1 MTSQP
6 QDPHAIRV
14 LVADDSAFMRTAI
27 TRMVQYDPQLQVVAT
42 AQDGE
47 EALEKIAQ
55 LDPDVVTLD
64 IEMPKLDGLGVLRQL
79 MAENPKPVIMISSL
93 TQEGA
98 EETLNAFDL
107 GAFDCIPK
115 ALSYASLDIMH
126 IRDELIAKIKAGAAA
141 KDTFRRKKL
150 ALPPPRP
157 AAAPR
162 NPWVHKGAVPS
173 VIAIGTSTGGPK
185 ALQEVLPKLPA
196 DLSAGIVIVQH
207 MPQGFTGPFA
217 KRLDGLSKITV
228 HEAADGEAIKPGLA
242 LLAPATW
249 HMTLFRRSASQYS
262 VRLSKDPPK
271 TLHTPSADVMML
283 SAAEVCGPAV
293 MGVIMTGM
301 GYDGSLGMKAI
312 HEKGGRTLGQDEASC
327 AVYGMPRACAE
338 MGILDRVVPLSQI
351 AEEIVHTVSTVG
363 ETVKPSA

>member
-1 MTSQP
+1 MPSEPKTRQT
-6 QDPHAIRV
+6 IRV

-27 TRMVQYDPQLQVVAT
+27 TRMIQFDPQLQVVAT
-42 AQDGE
+42 AQNGK
-47 EALEKIAQ
+47 EALEKIAEF
-55 LDPDVVTLD
+55 DPDVITLD

-79 MAENPKPVIMISSL
+79 MAENPKPAIIVSSL

-115 ALSYASLDIMH
+115 TLSYASLDILH

-141 KDTFRRKKL
+141 KDSFRRKKQV
-150 ALPPPRP
+150 APSAKP
-157 AAAPR
+157 AIVAPKR
-162 NPWVHKGAVPS
+162 APHHGPIPTVV
-173 VIAIGTSTGGPK
+173 AIGTSTGGPK
-185 ALQEVLPKLPA
+185 ALQDVLPLLPA
-196 DLSAGIVIVQH
+196 DFPVGVVIVQH

-217 KRLDGLSKITV
+217 RRLDGLCKITV
-228 HEAADGEAIKPGLA
+228 HEAVDGEAIKPGIA

-249 HMTLFRRSASQYS
+249 HMTLFRRSATQYS
-262 VRLSKDPPK
+262 VRLSKNPPK
-271 TLHTPSADVMML
+271 TLHMPSVDVMML
-283 SAAEVCGPAV
+283 SAAEVCGAGV

-312 HEKGGRTLGQDEASC
+312 HEKGGKTLGQDEATC

-338 MGILDRVVPLSQI
+338 MGILDHVVPLSQI
-351 AEEIVHTVSTVG
+351 HDEIIHAVSPAGV
-363 ETVKPSA
+363 VSK